1 MEYIRYCQIY
11 KIRSCYIWLDS
22 VRYCQISADPADG
35 RGERVRENITI
46 SQGQGMMRAN
56 CKSQGSRPK
65 KKARGNA
72 SEQGGSKRD
81 KEDESKPTAD
91 SSKFQEQET
100 RKKTPGARARRQD
113 IRPSLAWSCFS
124 MATRSVLEGWVP
136 SLELDSCRF
145 RKQP

>member
-1 MEYIRYCQIY
+1 
-11 KIRSCYIWLDS
+11 
-22 VRYCQISADPADG
+22 
-35 RGERVRENITI
+35 
-46 SQGQGMMRAN
+46 MMRAN

-65 KKARGNA
+65 KKARRNA

-91 SSKFQEQET
+91 SNKFQEQET

-113 IRPSLAWSCFS
+113 IRPSLPWCFTV
-124 MATRSVLEGWVP
+124 ARGSVLEAWVP